1 MRFLDFEAE
10 QVDKS
15 FKTIALTHAGF
26 LAGLSGYAASLR
38 GTNDASFI
46 PWIAFSMLP
55 FVFGLVEVARA
66 RTALIKSL
74 RDAARRILKDDKK
87 NSAEETPE
95 ADEQR
100 GLRRLEASEV
110 WAAAFPDSFKILDLQ
125 WAGRF
130 IFIGFAVMFVVA
142 VGEPIFKLFF

>member
-66 RTALIKSL
+66 RMALIKSL
-74 RDAARRILKDDKK
+74 RDAARRILKDDIKQP
-87 NSAEETPE
+87 AEETSE

-100 GLRRLEASEV
+100 GLRRLDASEV
-110 WAAAFPDSFKILDLQ
+110 WAAAFPDSFEIPDLK

-130 IFIGFAVMFVVA
+130 VFIGFAVMFVVA